1 MFFKNSGCQDKSVRV
16 YKHMH
21 AHKPFAVFL
30 SPFHIKNVDAMLM
43 KFVYDTMFNEIAHIL
58 GDKQTPQRI
67 LN

>member
-1 MFFKNSGCQDKSVRV
+1 
-16 YKHMH
+16 
-21 AHKPFAVFL
+21 
-30 SPFHIKNVDAMLM
+30 MLM